1 MKIGGPAMATKPEGI
16 NRKLAGCEARCEA
29 ESARSG
35 RNERGHH
42 ADAFSR
48 NISLVDPPGVEVV
61 FYKEILDHRG
71 FPHHSEVMRVRYGGE
86 VEEAAISGA
95 IHRFEALQRVTTWKV
110 AADGYEVV
118 STLTRRD

>member
-1 MKIGGPAMATKPEGI
+1 MRNHHI
-16 NRKLAGCEARCEA
+16 NTPSLGASLA
-29 ESARSG
+29 
-35 RNERGHH
+35 
-42 ADAFSR
+42 
-48 NISLVDPPGVEVV
+48 DPPSFEVV

-71 FPHHSEVMRVRYGGE
+71 FPHHCEVMRVRYGGE

-118 STLTRRD
+118 RKLTRRG